1 MAFGGSYVTVEV
13 PYSLTVKLLDLSFK
27 GDFYLLDADTPFIA
41 GFDFIMKAGL
51 VIDPV
56 RRLVWSQYSETNSVT
71 CDRNEQEKLVKSIVG
86 DDDGIRN
93 IS

>member
-41 GFDFIMKAGL
+41 GFDFIMKA
-51 VIDPV
+51 D
-56 RRLVWSQYSETNSVT
+56 W
-71 CDRNEQEKLVKSIVG
+71 
-86 DDDGIRN
+86 
-93 IS
+93 